1 MSCNCFNSEAK
12 KNLRSQRIFGREEW
26 SDMRALFK
34 GMGFGDDDLE
44 RPIIGIANTWSEI
57 NPGHINLRML
67 AEQVKRGIY
76 RAGGTPVEFGT
87 IGICDGVPT
96 ANEGNYFCLPSREI
110 IANSIEVMTEGNRLD
125 GLVMLGSCDKIVP
138 ALMMVAG
145 RLDMPVII
153 VNGGP
158 MLSGP
163 EFNGRPSDAVSPVEA
178 MGLCSIGECSY
189 QELCDLEDLCEPTC
203 GSCAYLGTAN
213 TMCCLA
219 EAMGLALP
227 GTAMIPAVFND
238 RIRTAFHAGE
248 KIVELVE
255 KNIRSSQIVT
265 RESITNAIKVLLAIG
280 GSTNAVLHLSAIA
293 HEAGIEP
300 EHVIRTINKL
310 SREIPLLVK
319 VNPSA
324 TYDVTDFYYAG
335 GVQQVMKE
343 LRDLLNLDCMTVNG
357 TTVGENLS
365 QFRNKYG
372 PVNREIIKTL
382 KEPFTHVESIGV
394 IYGNLAPDS
403 GIAKPNTTE
412 SKCFTGEAIVF
423 ESEEE
428 CNEAILQHKVREGH
442 VIVIRYEGPKGGPG
456 MREMY
461 KALKLL
467 KGQHLDDKTGLITD
481 GRFSGTNNGC
491 FVGHISPEAA
501 NGGPIAIVR
510 NGDRITIDLEH
521 RDLHLHLSEDEIAE
535 RLKNWHYT
543 PKKLKGYLAT
553 YAKLAKSAD
562 KGGILE

>member
-1 MSCNCFNSEAK
+1 MKRNSFNREALK
-12 KNLRSQRIFGREEW
+12 QLRSQKIFNRHEW

-34 GMGFGDDDLE
+34 GMGFGDDDLDH
-44 RPIIGIANTWSEI
+44 PIIGIANTWSEI
-57 NPGHINLRML
+57 NPGHTNLRML

-265 RESITNAIKVLLAIG
+265 RESITNAIKVLLAIIALMVFAWLWRIISG
-280 GSTNAVLHLSAIA
+280 MLIGTLVLTTSLLSVLIALIIQIVLPIAV
-293 HEAGIEP
+293 
-300 EHVIRTINKL
+300 
-310 SREIPLLVK
+310 
-319 VNPSA
+319 
-324 TYDVTDFYYAG
+324 
-335 GVQQVMKE
+335 
-343 LRDLLNLDCMTVNG
+343 
-357 TTVGENLS
+357 
-365 QFRNKYG
+365 
-372 PVNREIIKTL
+372 
-382 KEPFTHVESIGV
+382 
-394 IYGNLAPDS
+394 
-403 GIAKPNTTE
+403 
-412 SKCFTGEAIVF
+412 IVF
-423 ESEEE
+423 
-428 CNEAILQHKVREGH
+428 AV
-442 VIVIRYEGPKGGPG
+442 
-456 MREMY
+456 
-461 KALKLL
+461 KLF
-467 KGQHLDDKTGLITD
+467 T
-481 GRFSGTNNGC
+481 
-491 FVGHISPEAA
+491 
-501 NGGPIAIVR
+501 
-510 NGDRITIDLEH
+510 
-521 RDLHLHLSEDEIAE
+521 
-535 RLKNWHYT
+535 
-543 PKKLKGYLAT
+543 KKK
-553 YAKLAKSAD
+553 
-562 KGGILE
+562 